1 MCSLKWFTKI
11 SKKIGFRRQSHLKSF
26 LASQLERFADN
37 KISPVILRGWAKPL
51 PLHVFFCLQFRAF
64 CKTAMTREEGRYVA
78 FYHWW
83 NHYIALPHIFSLVC
97 HSKHWKLAKALYK
110 MKPTSEY
117 YHYTLIYS
125 KLTWKIK
132 LIFTLLIRCK
142 FMCCSQHFTTYL
154 LSLQNI
160 LYFDWRRASY
170 IILSIYMLD

>member
-1 MCSLKWFTKI
+1 
-11 SKKIGFRRQSHLKSF
+11 
-26 LASQLERFADN
+26 
-37 KISPVILRGWAKPL
+37 
-51 PLHVFFCLQFRAF
+51 
-64 CKTAMTREEGRYVA
+64 MTREEGRYVA

-83 NHYIALPHIFSLVC
+83 NHCIALPHIFSLVC
-97 HSKHWKLAKALYK
+97 HSKHWKLTKALYK

-117 YHYTLIYS
+117 YYYTWIYS

-170 IILSIYMLD
+170 IMLSINMLNWNWLVYASLPSDISRLSFWKTERLPRMHIPIDFINDNAIFLRIHVIVTL

>member
-1 MCSLKWFTKI
+1 
-11 SKKIGFRRQSHLKSF
+11 
-26 LASQLERFADN
+26 
-37 KISPVILRGWAKPL
+37 
-51 PLHVFFCLQFRAF
+51 
-64 CKTAMTREEGRYVA
+64 MTREEEWYVS

-97 HSKHWKLAKALYK
+97 HSKHWKLTKALYK
-110 MKPTSEY
+110 IKPTSEY
-117 YHYTLIYS
+117 YYYTLIYS

-160 LYFDWRRASY
+160 LFFDWRRTSY
-170 IILSIYMLD
+170 IILSIYMLDWNSLVYASPPNDISRLSFWKTERLPRLHIPIDFIKENAIFLRIHVIVRL